1 MNAPVKVQLNGVQ
14 AEIGALINVVGV
26 GLGLSLSTD
35 GEGITTLTM
44 TGGYSQVVG
53 EGITTLTMTGGY
65 SQVDG
70 GVPGSIYTG
79 PMNIDGGYYNSNFG
93 STPTFSGGT
102 P

>member
-1 MNAPVKVQLNGVQ
+1 MAFERTFQFLRNTLNAPVKVQVNGVQ

-26 GLGLSLSTD
+26 GLGLSLST
-35 GEGITTLTM
+35 G
-44 TGGYSQVVG
+44 G